1 MNGLVKNKKSL
12 ALIMIITVA
21 AAAVMGISISSC
33 QKKDAEN
40 LITAQKVILGV
51 ETSFLTAAVWVARNK
66 GYFQEQGIDL
76 VIKEFDSGKK
86 LWRQCCP
93 ERILIWLP
101 WLRNRLCSIALRK
114 MIT

>member
-12 ALIMIITVA
+12 ALIIDITA
-21 AAAVMGISISSC
+21 LIAAVLGISISSC
-33 QKKDAEN
+33 QKKDAEKP
-40 LITAQKVILGV
+40 ITAEKVILGV
-51 ETSFLTAAVWVARNK
+51 ETSFLTAAVWVAENK

-101 WLRNRLCSIALRK
+101 WLKLRLCSIALRK